1 MATDSA
7 QFLMRGSQYV
17 QQSSLL
23 LPVRSAAQVQ
33 KSMSSSRKKAIFRK
47 LSRDWL
53 AGYLA
58 AGNFVHGGRVE
69 MLDLEGKV
77 IALEAEDLK
86 WICYVRDFNSGELNN
101 PERLLRKTF
110 AGRPRGEGLFVRVR
124 LRDGDLLEGLA
135 ANDASLVASDGVFLT
150 PPDLRSNTQR
160 IWIPKA
166 ALESLE
172 VVAVIGGAK
181 KPRPA
186 TGVEEKA
193 PAAQEELF

>member
-1 MATDSA
+1 M
-7 QFLMRGSQYV
+7 MRGSQYV

-23 LPVRSAAQVQ
+23 FPVWSPGRGV

-58 AGNFVHGGRVE
+58 AGDFVHDGRVE

-77 IALEAEDLK
+77 VALAVEDLK

-110 AGRPRGEGLFVRVR
+110 AGRPRGEGLFLRVR
-124 LRDGDLLEGLA
+124 LKDGELVEGLA
-135 ANDASLVASDGVFLT
+135 ANDASLVSSDGVFLT

-172 VVAVIGGAK
+172 VVAVVGGAK
-181 KPRPA
+181 KPRTA
-186 TGVEEKA
+186 VSQQSSETAV
-193 PAAQEELF
+193 QDELF